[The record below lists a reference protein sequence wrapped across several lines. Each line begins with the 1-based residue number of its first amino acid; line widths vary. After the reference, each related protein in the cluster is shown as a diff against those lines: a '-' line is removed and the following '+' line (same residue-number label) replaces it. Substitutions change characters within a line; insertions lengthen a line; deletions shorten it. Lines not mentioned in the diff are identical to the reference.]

1 MTQSIREIERLTRG
15 RDTGQ
20 VVIHFPSDGFL
31 LTQIAVGTLFS
42 VYAFKEYVDGT
53 IGTLS
58 IPILM
63 GGAILFARARFK
75 TRPPEW
81 ALVDP
86 ERKILRLKQRWPK
99 CSEIEIDISKLESV
113 EAYVPRFQRFPV
125 TLLNLY
131 FEGTGKP
138 AGRNSSLVG
147 TLLNLHSEEIDKTS
161 IIFDVE
167 SSETRFFATPNEV
180 VPPSVEE
187 LVRVLQKFLI
197 EKDENAPA

>member
-1 MTQSIREIERLTRG
+1 MNECRTSPVASSTKDQLGPIVINFP
-15 RDTGQ
+15 RDN
-20 VVIHFPSDGFL
+20 FL
-31 LTQIAVGTLFS
+31 LIQIGIGALFS

-53 IGTLS
+53 IGILS
-58 IPILM
+58 TPILM
-63 GGAILFARARFK
+63 GGAILFARAKFK
-75 TRPPEW
+75 TRPPKW

-86 ERKILRLKQRWPK
+86 VNKILRLKQRWPK
-99 CSEIEIDISKLESV
+99 CSEIEIDISKLQSV

-131 FEGTGKP
+131 FEGTSKP
-138 AGRNSSLVG
+138 AKPSLVG
-147 TLLNLHSEEIDKTS
+147 TLLNLHAEEIDKAT

-187 LVRVLQKFLI
+187 LVSVLQTFII
-197 EKDENAPA
+197 EKKENR